1 MGTDF
6 SIRDFIPLSSVAE
19 QRAVN
24 SKVRGSNP
32 RGGANGVAHTTPT
45 GIRIKMG
52 KCGYCI
58 MVVHHLAKVIVRV
71 RFSLVA
77 LMV

>member
-1 MGTDF
+1 
-6 SIRDFIPLSSVAE
+6 VAE

-32 RGGANGVAHTTPT
+32 RGGANGVAHTTPK

-52 KCGYCI
+52 S
-58 MVVHHLAKVIVRV
+58 AD
-71 RFSLVA
+71 VA
-77 LMV
+77 

>member
-1 MGTDF
+1 M
-6 SIRDFIPLSSVAE
+6 AE

-32 RGGANGVAHTTPT
+32 RGRAIGVVHTTPT
-45 GIRIKMG
+45 GIGIKMDTSD
-52 KCGYCI
+52 YCI
-58 MVVHHLAKVIVRV
+58 VVVRNLAKVNVRV